1 MKNPFLKPS
10 ESGASFL
17 PQDYVARKNELRANL
32 ICLSLFG
39 VVMFGVI
46 AAFFVTN
53 RQWLQVKRE
62 HEAVELQYSQERT
75 KIDQFNRLETQKV
88 EMADKAVVTTA
99 LLENVPRSTLIS
111 ELVTRMPADCT
122 LLEVQL
128 VSKRV
133 KEAPPAASAPVK
145 GAGAPAIK
153 NLGLKPAGA
162 VSMVKTPGPEAP
174 APEKVAPP
182 KFEFT
187 IKLVGV
193 AKLNNNVADYI
204 QALKACPILDSV
216 DLKTLNPTTIEKLD
230 MRKFEIEATIRK
242 GVDARTIQSVT
253 DLRSAT
259 VGGLPGD
266 DPKRAG
272 GAPQP
277 KKKPTANAG
286 EKEE

>member
-10 ESGASFL
+10 ESSSSFL

-46 AAFFVTN
+46 TAFFVTN

-62 HEAVELQYSQERT
+62 HEAVELQYTQERT
-75 KIDQFNRLETQKV
+75 KIDQLNRLEAQQT

-133 KEAPPAASAPVK
+133 KDAAPAAAPAAVK
-145 GAGAPAIK
+145 PGQAPAIK
-153 NLGLKPAGA
+153 NLGVKPAGG
-162 VSMVKTPGPEAP
+162 VSMVKSAPEAP

-193 AKLNNNVADYI
+193 AKVNNNVADYI
-204 QALKACPILDSV
+204 QALKACPVLDNV
-216 DLKTLNPTTIEKLD
+216 DLKTLTPTTIEKLD
-230 MRKFEIEATIRK
+230 LRKFEIEASIRK
-242 GVDARTIQSVT
+242 GVDARSIQAVP
-253 DLRSAT
+253 DLRAAT

-272 GAPQP
+272 GTPQP
-277 KKKPTANAG
+277 KKPTVTAG

>member
-10 ESGASFL
+10 ESSASFL

-62 HEAVELQYSQERT
+62 HEAVELQYTQERT
-75 KIDQFNRLETQKV
+75 KIDQFNRLEAQKV

-122 LLEVQL
+122 LLEVEL
-128 VSKRV
+128 ASKRV
-133 KEAPPAASAPVK
+133 KEAPPAAAPK
-145 GAGAPAIK
+145 QAPAIK
-153 NLGLKPAGA
+153 NLGVKPAGGVA
-162 VSMVKTPGPEAP
+162 MIKSGPAAP
-174 APEKVAPP
+174 DPEKVAPP
-182 KFEFT
+182 KFDFT

-204 QALKACPILDSV
+204 QALKACPVLESV
-216 DLKTLNPTTIEKLD
+216 DLKTLTPTIIEKLE
-230 MRKFEIEATIRK
+230 MRKFEIHASIRK
-242 GVDARTIQSVT
+242 GVDARAIQAVT
-253 DLRSAT
+253 DLRAAT

-272 GAPQP
+272 GTP
-277 KKKPTANAG
+277 KPRKPTATAG
-286 EKEE
+286 EREE

>member
-75 KIDQFNRLETQKV
+75 KIDQFNRLEAQKV

-133 KEAPPAASAPVK
+133 KETPPAGAPAAK
-145 GAGAPAIK
+145 GAPAIK
-153 NLGLKPAGA
+153 NLGVKPAGTVA
-162 VSMVKTPGPEAP
+162 MVKGGAEPP

-182 KFEFT
+182 KFEFA

-204 QALKACPILDSV
+204 QALKACPILENV
-216 DLKTLNPTTIEKLD
+216 DLKTLTPTTIEKLD
-230 MRKFEIEATIRK
+230 MRKFEIDAGIRK
-242 GVDARTIQSVT
+242 GVDARTIQAVT

-272 GAPQP
+272 GTP
-277 KKKPTANAG
+277 KPTKPTVTAG
-286 EKEE
+286 EKED

>member
-10 ESGASFL
+10 DSGASFL

-62 HEAVELQYSQERT
+62 HEAVELQYTQERT
-75 KIDQFNRLETQKV
+75 KIDQFNRLEAQKI

-133 KEAPPAASAPVK
+133 KEAPPPSSAPAL
-145 GAGAPAIK
+145 GRPGQAPAIK
-153 NLGLKPAGA
+153 NLGVKPAGSVA
-162 VSMVKTPGPEAP
+162 MVKSGPEAP

-193 AKLNNNVADYI
+193 AKINNNVADYI
-204 QALKACPILDSV
+204 QALKACPILDGV
-216 DLKTLNPTTIEKLD
+216 DLKTLTPTLIEKLE

-242 GVDARTIQSVT
+242 GADAHAIQAVT
-253 DLRSAT
+253 DLRAAT

-266 DPKRAG
+266 DPKRG
-272 GAPQP
+272 GPAAQP
-277 KKKPTANAG
+277 KKPSVNAG
-286 EKEE
+286 GKEE